1 MKPSLAAW
9 ARDLSLT
16 HLQEFAD
23 LFADVRDLE
32 AQWAELAGDTELADP
47 GTAAQVVY
55 GGAIRRAARRL
66 NTVVAPGFSSRDVLP
81 RAADLARLLESLV
94 LIRAAMG
101 QPTPQVRPPRKPARW
116 WEEPAG
122 DGEGFRFLVEVPGKV
137 DRTQGGGVSM
147 MWPTKWS
154 LATDDWK
161 FEVSDS
167 GEVTR
172 ASQK

>member
-47 GTAAQVVY
+47 GTAAQAVY
-55 GGAIRRAARRL
+55 GDAIRRAARRL
-66 NTVVAPGFSSRDVLP
+66 NTIVAAGFSSRDVLP
-81 RAADLARLLESLV
+81 RAADLARLLEALV
-94 LIRAAMG
+94 FIRAAMG
-101 QPTPQVRPPRKPARW
+101 LATPQVRPLRKPTKW

-122 DGEGFRFLVEVPGKV
+122 DGEGFRYLVEIPGKV
-137 DRTQGGGVSM
+137 DRTQGGGVGM
-147 MWPTKWS
+147 MWATKWS

-161 FEVSDS
+161 FEVSGS
-167 GEVTR
+167 GELIRATR
-172 ASQK
+172 K